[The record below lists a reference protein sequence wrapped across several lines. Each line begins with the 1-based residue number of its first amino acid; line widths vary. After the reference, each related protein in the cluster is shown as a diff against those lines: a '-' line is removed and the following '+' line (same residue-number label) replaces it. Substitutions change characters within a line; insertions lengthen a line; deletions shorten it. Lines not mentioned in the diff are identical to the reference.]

1 MQSDATLQAGR
12 QRQTTGNAPLGA
24 EAFSAVA
31 QAAVMHRAE
40 GHADLAPIVH
50 KVVKRGGHPGITK
63 GEVFLGFGIESGFVP
78 EPVNISVL
86 AGYSLID
93 FAVVNHVLNVFSRR
107 PGKDE
112 DIMALAGLDLR
123 RCTRVNL
130 LHW

>member
-63 GEVFLGFGIESGFVP
+63 GEVFLGFWIESGFVP
-78 EPVNISVL
+78 DPGNISVL
-86 AGYSLID
+86 AAHSLIH
-93 FAVVNHVLNVFSRR
+93 FAVVNHLLYIYTR
-107 PGKDE
+107 PPH
-112 DIMALAGLDLR
+112 
-123 RCTRVNL
+123 T
-130 LHW
+130 H